1 MNAQYNCVLY
11 DGSDYKCTEL
21 LCNKAAPAAI
31 AQQKPPENTCPPAK
45 QCAASNGGFLY
56 VPCFLFI
63 IRSQQTID
71 QPPLFF
77 AGAMIPVLA
86 SLGGCFYRRLASR
99 GSLRLTHR
107 LTALACPEA
116 KKARPLAGLFLCFY
130 PISSAHGQSIAK
142 PVVVCRGHDA
152 YDCLAQGAVFIGDY
166 PKEIC
171 FAQQLSANRCY
182 LASPGPFGSKAREV
196 IRLFPGL
203 FLYRNQ
209 EDAAVRKKFVRARK
223 AQSEHAY
230 KSLFIFRQKKIRLAA
245 PSRGCFMFLSYLIRP
260 QSKLT
265 QAPPLLSG

>member
-1 MNAQYNCVLY
+1 M
-11 DGSDYKCTEL
+11 
-21 LCNKAAPAAI
+21 
-31 AQQKPPENTCPPAK
+31 
-45 QCAASNGGFLY
+45 
-56 VPCFLFI
+56 
-63 IRSQQTID
+63 
-71 QPPLFF
+71 
-77 AGAMIPVLA
+77 
-86 SLGGCFYRRLASR
+86 
-99 GSLRLTHR
+99 RLTHR

-116 KKARPLAGLFLCFY
+116 KKSRSLAGLFLCFY

-152 YDCLAQGAVFIGDY
+152 YARLAQGAVFIGGY

-209 EDAAVRKKFVRARK
+209 EDAAVRKKFVRAWK

-230 KSLFIFRQKKIRLAA
+230 KSLFIFRQKKLCLAA
-245 PSRGCFMFLSYLIRP
+245 PSRGFFMFLSRIIRP
-260 QSKLT
+260 RPKLAPSSASFAGMT
-265 QAPPLLSG
+265 APPPPRGFFLTANSGKGEYFYAIRFCENQTRICKVVRCAAGGAFLTECSNLCPRFWPVGKIFCR